1 MIKVERIEQIRRAYH
16 IEKKSIRQ
24 IAKEMG
30 HSRDTVSRAID
41 SAEPRQYTL
50 GKPRR
55 APKLGPYKVQI
66 QELVAENEKLPRKQ
80 KYTWKKIYEAIAA
93 KGYQGSESTLR
104 HYLSQIG
111 WKKKKP
117 AVYLPLEFDP
127 GTDGQVDWG
136 EAEVIMAGEQITV
149 QLFLMW
155 LNYSRR
161 LFVMAFPNQK
171 QEAFFL
177 GHVRAFEHFG
187 GLPGRLTYDNLKA
200 AVYRVLA
207 GKNREEQAS
216 FIQFRSHYLFESH
229 YCTQGMGH
237 QKGGVEH
244 NVGYARRNFLV
255 PLPKVASFAE
265 LNEYLL
271 AKCLEN
277 DQRQVEG
284 QSVTIAEAWQQ
295 EQPYLRP
302 LPAQAYP
309 CCTTLTVSLN
319 PYSQVVVDTNR
330 YSVPTNRAAPELIA
344 KIYPFQVEIYRPGE
358 KKPIAGHPRNYG
370 HKQDIFD
377 PLHYLPLLQI
387 RPGALAH
394 AKPIRQWRQQWPAV
408 YETLLAKLEAQWP
421 DGRGIREFIRV
432 LRFHEKHPPD
442 LIEKAIEQAL
452 SYGCVHTDGVLLCL
466 RQLSQ
471 TSEPLPDSLD
481 LSRHPQLQ
489 SIGNQAPNLERYNQ
503 LLGGLSCP

>member
-1 MIKVERIEQIRRAYH
+1 MLKVERIEQIRRAYY

-41 SAEPRQYTL
+41 SSEPRQYRL
-50 GKPRR
+50 SKPRR
-55 APKLGPYKVQI
+55 CAKLGPYKVQI
-66 QELVAENEKLPRKQ
+66 DELLVENEKLPRKQ
-80 KYTWKKIYEAIAA
+80 KYTWKKIYEAIKA
-93 KGYQGSESTLR
+93 KGYEGGESTLR
-104 HYLSQIG
+104 HYLSKTG
-111 WKKKKP
+111 WKKKKV

-136 EAEVIMAGEQITV
+136 EGEVIMGGEQITV

-161 LFVMAFPNQK
+161 VFVMAFPNQK

-187 GLPGRLTYDNLKA
+187 GVPGRLTYDNLKA
-200 AVYRVLA
+200 AVYRVLT
-207 GKNREEQAS
+207 GKNREEQES
-216 FIQFRSHYLFESH
+216 FIRFRSHYLYESH
-229 YCTQGMGH
+229 YCTPGMGH

-244 NVGYARRNFLV
+244 SVGYARRNFLV
-255 PLPKVASFAE
+255 PLPQVGSFTE
-265 LNEYLL
+265 LNEHLL
-271 AKCLEN
+271 AECLKN

-284 QSVTIAEAWQQ
+284 QSMTIAEAWGQ
-295 EQPYLRP
+295 EQSYLRP

-309 CCTTLTVSLN
+309 CCRTLTVSLN

-330 YSVPTNRAAPELIA
+330 YSVPTDQAASELVV
-344 KIYPFQVEIYRPGE
+344 KIYPFQVEVYRPGE
-358 KKPIAGHPRNYG
+358 KKPIANHARSYG

-394 AKPIRQWRQQWPAV
+394 AKPIRQWRQQWPVV
-408 YETLLAKLEAQWP
+408 YETLLTKLETQWP

-432 LRFHEKHPPD
+432 LRFHEKHPAD
-442 LIEKAIEQAL
+442 LIEKAVEQAL
-452 SYGCVHTDGVLLCL
+452 NYGCVHADGVLLCL

-471 TSEPLPDSLD
+471 TEPLPDRLD

-489 SIGNQAPNLERYNQ
+489 NIGNQAPNLEHYNQ
-503 LLGGLSCP
+503 LLGGSSCP

>member
-1 MIKVERIEQIRRAYH
+1 MLKVDQIEQIRRRYH
-16 IEKKSIRQ
+16 IEKKSMRQ

-30 HSRDTVSRAID
+30 HSRETVRQAID
-41 SAEPRQYTL
+41 SAEARQYTL
-50 GKPRR
+50 SEPRP
-55 APKLGPYKVQI
+55 APKLGPYKAQI

-80 KYTWKKIYEAIAA
+80 KYTWKKIYEAIEA
-93 KGYQGSESTLR
+93 KGYQGSESNLR
-104 HYLSQIG
+104 HYLAQIG

-117 AVYLPLEFDP
+117 PVYLPLEFDP
-127 GTDGQVDWG
+127 GTDGQVDWA
-136 EAEVIMAGEQITV
+136 EAEVIMAGQQITV

-177 GHVRAFEHFG
+177 GHVRAFDYFG

-200 AVYRVLA
+200 AVYRVLR

-216 FIQFRSHYLFESH
+216 FIQFRSHYLFDSH
-229 YCTQGMGH
+229 YCTPGIAN

-255 PLPKVASFAE
+255 PLPEVASFAQ

-295 EQPYLRP
+295 ELPHLRP
-302 LPAQAYP
+302 LPAQDYP
-309 CCTTLTVSLN
+309 CCRSLAVSLN

-330 YSVPTNRAAPELIA
+330 YSVPTDRAVPELVA
-344 KIYPFQVEIYRPGE
+344 KVYPFQVEIYRPGDKE
-358 KKPIAGHPRNYG
+358 PIASHQRSYG
-370 HKQDIFD
+370 YKQDIFD
-377 PLHYLPLLQI
+377 PLHYLPLLQM

-394 AKPIRQWRQQWPAV
+394 AKPIRQWRPQWPAV
-408 YETLLAKLEAQWP
+408 YEELLTKLEVQWP
-421 DGRGIREFIRV
+421 EGQGIREFVRV
-432 LRFHEKHPPD
+432 LRLHEEHPPD
-442 LIEKAIEQAL
+442 LIEKAVAQAL
-452 SYGCVHTDGVLLCL
+452 TYGCAHLDGVLLCL

-471 TSEPLPDSLD
+471 AEPQPVSLD
-481 LSRHPQLQ
+481 LSNHPQLQ
-489 SIGNQAPNLERYNQ
+489 SIGNQVLDLERYNQ
-503 LLGGLSCP
+503 LLGGVSCL